1 SLCGSL
7 ESPGRRPLMSK
18 VLTLARREY
27 LAAVRTK
34 GFIVGLVLAP
44 LLMSGGFIGM
54 AIFKDQVD
62 TTDQRIAIVDR
73 SGILADVIRESASA
87 RNRAEVKHP
96 KTGKKVKPVYII
108 ETITPDDRA
117 PELQRLE

>member
-1 SLCGSL
+1 
-7 ESPGRRPLMSK
+7 MHK
-18 VLTLARREY
+18 VLILARREY

-34 GFIVGLVLAP
+34 AFIIGLVLAP

-62 TTDQRIAIVDR
+62 TTDQRLAIVDR

-87 RNRAEVKHP
+87 RNRAEVSIRK
-96 KTGKKVKPVYII
+96 
-108 ETITPDDRA
+108 RA
-117 PELQRLE
+117 RK